1 MTERDRTLG
10 GNSLSAICIRRPVF
24 ATVMSLLLVLLG
36 VVSFDRLS
44 VREYPNIDPPIVLVT
59 TTYPGASAE
68 VIESQVSRVLEE
80 VLAGIEGVEFI
91 RSISRQERSM
101 IAINFGLNRDPDA
114 ATSDVRD
121 RAGRV
126 AGRLP
131 EEADEPVILR
141 LEADSDP
148 IMWLA
153 FSSDHHNIM
162 EISDFA
168 DRFAKD
174 RLQSLPGVAEA
185 RLFGERLYAMRI
197 WLDPARLAAYELT
210 AQDVESALRQQNVE
224 IPAGRIESADVEFT
238 VLSETDLR
246 VPDEFAA
253 IILRE
258 NDGYLVRLRDV
269 GRVEI
274 APRDERSIIRFNQE
288 PAVGL
293 GIVKQSTGN
302 PLEIARAVREEIPR
316 IEESL
321 PDGMR
326 LRISYDSSIFIERS
340 IDAVYQTIF
349 EAVVLV
355 GLVVFLFLRT
365 PRATLI
371 PMVTIPASLMAA
383 FAIMAMLGFTINTL
397 TLLAM
402 VLAIG
407 LVVDDAIVMLEN
419 IFRHIEEGMEP
430 VAAALKG
437 SREIGFAV
445 IAMTLTLA
453 TVYAP
458 IGFLTGRS
466 GKLFIE
472 FAWSLAGAV
481 LVSGFVALTL
491 TPMMCSRLLRHEEK
505 HGRLYVAIETGLE
518 ALISGY
524 RKLLERI
531 LDRRIIVILSALVF
545 VGLGGVL
552 FTLLKTELAPSEDR
566 GTIVGVFRGPE
577 DATIDY
583 MDRGAAGTE
592 AVYATTPEVKTF
604 FLAGGDPVVNQGV
617 TFINL
622 HPWEERERSQ
632 FEVVAEM
639 GGRLAQ
645 IPGILAFPTNR
656 PSLGQSP
663 RSRPVWIVLLSSAD
677 YGTLEAMVAEIM
689 EEARKYPGFINLDTN
704 LKLNKPELK
713 VTIDRD
719 KAKDAGIDVAE
730 ISRTLE
736 TMLGGRQVTRF
747 KRGGKQYDVVVQL
760 ADFERTNPEDMGKI
774 YVRGKNGDMIQLSSL
789 VSVTES
795 VAPRELVRF
804 NQMRSAEINS
814 NLAPGYTLGEALAH
828 LEGIVREKYPDIQ
841 IDYMSQSREFKE
853 SSTEIYFVFVL
864 ALIFIYLV
872 LSAQF
877 ESFVD
882 PLVILLTVPLSLT
895 GALATLN
902 LFGGTLNIY
911 SQIGLVTLVGLITKH
926 GILIVEFS
934 NQLRNSGVPLREAVI
949 EAAALRLRPILM
961 TSGAMV
967 MGAVPLVLSTGAG
980 AESRYQIGLVIVG
993 GILVGTVLT
1002 LFVLPTAYALI
1013 TGYRD
1018 RRPGSQ
1024 SDAETA
1030 VADTPNTGIS
1040 RSPGE

>member
-1 MTERDRTLG
+1 
-10 GNSLSAICIRRPVF
+10 
-24 ATVMSLLLVLLG
+24 
-36 VVSFDRLS
+36 
-44 VREYPNIDPPIVLVT
+44 
-59 TTYPGASAE
+59 
-68 VIESQVSRVLEE
+68 
-80 VLAGIEGVEFI
+80 
-91 RSISRQERSM
+91 
-101 IAINFGLNRDPDA
+101 
-114 ATSDVRD
+114 
-121 RAGRV
+121 
-126 AGRLP
+126 
-131 EEADEPVILR
+131 
-141 LEADSDP
+141 
-148 IMWLA
+148 
-153 FSSDHHNIM
+153 
-162 EISDFA
+162 
-168 DRFAKD
+168 
-174 RLQSLPGVAEA
+174 
-185 RLFGERLYAMRI
+185 
-197 WLDPARLAAYELT
+197 
-210 AQDVESALRQQNVE
+210 
-224 IPAGRIESADVEFT
+224 
-238 VLSETDLR
+238 
-246 VPDEFAA
+246 
-253 IILRE
+253 
-258 NDGYLVRLRDV
+258 
-269 GRVEI
+269 
-274 APRDERSIIRFNQE
+274 
-288 PAVGL
+288 
-293 GIVKQSTGN
+293 
-302 PLEIARAVREEIPR
+302 
-316 IEESL
+316 
-321 PDGMR
+321 
-326 LRISYDSSIFIERS
+326 
-340 IDAVYQTIF
+340 
-349 EAVVLV
+349 
-355 GLVVFLFLRT
+355 
-365 PRATLI
+365 
-371 PMVTIPASLMAA
+371 
-383 FAIMAMLGFTINTL
+383 MAMLGFTINTL

-419 IFRHIEEGMEP
+419 IFRHIEEGMAPIE
-430 VAAALKG
+430 AALKG

-505 HGRLYVAIETGLE
+505 HGRFYVAIENGLD
-518 ALISGY
+518 ALIEGY
-524 RKLLERI
+524 RKLLART
-531 LDRRIIVILSALVF
+531 LNMRFVIVLGALLF
-545 VGLGGVL
+545 VGLGGLL
-552 FTLLKTELAPSEDR
+552 FTVLKTELAPSEDR

-583 MDRGAAGTE
+583 MDRGAAATE
-592 AVYATTPEVKTF
+592 AVYATTPEVNTF

-656 PSLGQSP
+656 PSLGESP
-663 RSRPVWIVLLSSAD
+663 RSRPIWIVLLSSAD
-677 YGTLEAMVAEIM
+677 YATLESMVQDIM

-760 ADFERTNPEDMGKI
+760 EDFERTNPEDMGKI

-789 VSVTES
+789 VSVAES

-828 LEGIVREKYPDIQ
+828 LEGIVREKYPDVQ

-895 GALATLN
+895 GALATLS

-934 NQLRNSGVPLREAVI
+934 NQLRNDGVPVRDAVI

-961 TSGAMV
+961 TSGAMI
-967 MGAVPLVLSTGAG
+967 MGAVPLVMSAGAG

-993 GILVGTVLT
+993 GILVGTILT

-1013 TGYRD
+1013 TAYRD
-1018 RRPGSQ
+1018 RGLEKQERAAT
-1024 SDAETA
+1024 SDDAAGAA
-1030 VADTPNTGIS
+1030 VS
-1040 RSPGE
+1040 SPGE